1 MANQY
6 IAKGD
11 DKISVEI
18 KNGTTVSLSTWL
30 DQKSSYLDWSLE
42 LNKRAN
48 CLVKTRHMEENL
60 DTWEGGF
67 LHAKSL
73 PN

>member
-1 MANQY
+1 MANQH

-18 KNGTTVSLSTWL
+18 KNGTEVSLSTWL

-42 LNKRAN
+42 LNKRAT

-60 DTWEGGF
+60 NTCEGGF
-67 LHAKSL
+67 LHAKSI